1 MTLHV
6 HPALRAALFAMDGRT
21 GKTMAMYLKGPCRG
35 VAVVVN
41 EDEADLD
48 LIDADHAKAAD
59 IIKARRVAN
68 PGRPLVLLSLYDL
81 RVENAFFVKKPVNA
95 QQMLA
100 VFAQV
105 RDVLAARKIAEKLRH
120 PAGRGSETDQASESA
135 SSEQPSAAAK
145 ARPERLKSSKHR
157 TAAQLSDS
165 GFRTFLGTLAD
176 IDFDDPAQ
184 WRTAYFDPR
193 HYFLGFVQ
201 SAFKTARLQHKALR
215 LNSIWK
221 PLLIFPES
229 EEIWLDADD
238 KQLRA
243 FAGVVL
249 NRASAGNMTLSVF
262 DMADPTP
269 RDAEKYQDMSAFL
282 WKLAIWTS
290 KGRFPIGI
298 DIYKPVYLERWPNFT
313 RLVITPEALRIA
325 ALLIQQPRTP
335 LEIAEVLRIK
345 MQYVFVF
352 VSACHTLGLLRQSER
367 QADAVVTQPAPKPA
381 KNQGLLS
388 KLLGKLRGE

>member
-6 HPALRAALFAMDGRT
+6 PPALRAALFAMDGRT

-35 VAVVVN
+35 VAVVVD

-59 IIKARRVAN
+59 IIKARRAAN

-95 QQMLA
+95 QQMLS

-105 RDVLAARKIAEKLRH
+105 RDVLAARKVAEKLRH
-120 PAGRGSETDQASESA
+120 PASRGSEAEHASESV
-135 SSEQPSAAAK
+135 SSGQP
-145 ARPERLKSSKHR
+145 RPERLKSSKHR

-262 DMADPTP
+262 DLTDPAP
-269 RDAEKYQDMSAFL
+269 RDAEKHQDMSAFL

-298 DIYKPVYLERWPNFT
+298 DIYKPVYLDRWPNFT

-352 VSACHTLGLLRQSER
+352 VCACHTLGLLRQSER
-367 QADAVVTQPAPKPA
+367 QADAVVAQPAPRPA

-388 KLLGKLRGE
+388 KILGKLRGEQ